1 LAGRGTLSKNELRQA
16 LKLGL
21 AQLKEQSADVSEH
34 RRQVQKTMIAVGLSL
49 PTPDALPNIVPLT
62 PERRRELA
70 ERFGTGEPLSELII
84 KEREGR

>member
-1 LAGRGTLSKNELRQA
+1 
-16 LKLGL
+16 
-21 AQLKEQSADVSEH
+21 
-34 RRQVQKTMIAVGLSL
+34 MIAVGLSL